1 MSEVVGVKKERNKLQ
16 KKDNTRLSKKDKI
29 VLSFGLLF
37 LVVTIVLGIFLIG
50 CEKPETES
58 KKKADFS
65 GITKICELA
74 TLRCFYHNTT
84 ELRQDATGLF
94 NYGYKKLWMEYTGVI
109 EVGIDADQVKVE
121 KPDENNVVK
130 VSVPEAK
137 ILNVTADTA
146 SMSQPITDTGIFTK
160 ITTEDQDEAFSQAQE
175 DMEKEAKE
183 DQSILARGQD
193 NAKKLI
199 EEYIVN
205 VGRQIGETYT
215 VEWME

>member
-1 MSEVVGVKKERNKLQ
+1 MKKERNKLQ
-16 KKDNTRLSKKDKI
+16 EKDNTRLSKKDKI
-29 VLSFGLLF
+29 LLTFGLLF
-37 LVVTIVLGIFLIG
+37 FVVTIALGIFIIG
-50 CEKPETES
+50 YEKPEKDS
-58 KKKADFS
+58 KRKADFS

-109 EVGIDADQVKVE
+109 EVGIDADQVKVQ

-137 ILNVTADTA
+137 VLNVTADTA

-175 DMEKEAKE
+175 DMEQEAKE

-215 VEWME
+215 VEWVE

>member
-1 MSEVVGVKKERNKLQ
+1 MKKERNKLQ
-16 KKDNTRLSKKDKI
+16 EKDNTRLSKKDKI
-29 VLSFGLLF
+29 LLSFGLLF
-37 LVVTIVLGIFLIG
+37 FAATIVLGSFIIG
-50 CEKPETES
+50 YEKPETES

-109 EVGIDADQVKVE
+109 EVGIDADQVKVQ

-137 ILNVTADTA
+137 VLNVTADTA

-215 VEWME
+215 VEWVE

>member
-1 MSEVVGVKKERNKLQ
+1 MKKERNKLQ
-16 KKDNTRLSKKDKI
+16 KKDNIRLSKKDKI
-29 VLSFGLLF
+29 LLTFGLLF
-37 LVVTIVLGIFLIG
+37 FAATIALGIFIIG
-50 CEKPETES
+50 YEKPETES
-58 KKKADFS
+58 KEKADFS

-94 NYGYKKLWMEYTGVI
+94 NYGYKKLWMEYTGII

-215 VEWME
+215 VEWVE

>member
-1 MSEVVGVKKERNKLQ
+1 MKKERNKLQ
-16 KKDNTRLSKKDKI
+16 EKDNTRLSKKDKI
-29 VLSFGLLF
+29 LLTFGLLF
-37 LVVTIVLGIFLIG
+37 FVVTIAWGIFIIG
-50 CEKPETES
+50 YEKPETDS

-94 NYGYKKLWMEYTGVI
+94 NYGYKKLWMEYTGII

-121 KPDENNVVK
+121 KPDENNMVK

-183 DQSILARGQD
+183 DQSILTRGQD

-215 VEWME
+215 VEWVE

>member
-1 MSEVVGVKKERNKLQ
+1 MKKERNKLQ
-16 KKDNTRLSKKDKI
+16 EKDNTRLSKKDKI
-29 VLSFGLLF
+29 LLTFGLLF
-37 LVVTIVLGIFLIG
+37 FVVTIVLGIFIIG
-50 CEKPETES
+50 YEKPEADS
-58 KKKADFS
+58 KRKADFS

-94 NYGYKKLWMEYTGVI
+94 NYGYKKLWMEYTGII

-175 DMEKEAKE
+175 DMEQEAKE

-215 VEWME
+215 VEWVE

>member
-1 MSEVVGVKKERNKLQ
+1 MKKERNKLQ
-16 KKDNTRLSKKDKI
+16 EKDNTRLSKKDKI
-29 VLSFGLLF
+29 LLTFGLLF
-37 LVVTIVLGIFLIG
+37 FVVTIALGVFIIG
-50 CEKPETES
+50 YEKPEKDS
-58 KKKADFS
+58 KRKADFS

-94 NYGYKKLWMEYTGVI
+94 NYGYKKLWMEYTGII

-175 DMEKEAKE
+175 DMEQEAKE
-183 DQSILARGQD
+183 NQSILARGQD

-215 VEWME
+215 VEWVE

>member
-1 MSEVVGVKKERNKLQ
+1 MKKERNKLQ
-16 KKDNTRLSKKDKI
+16 EKDNTRLSKKDKI
-29 VLSFGLLF
+29 LLSFGLLF
-37 LVVTIVLGIFLIG
+37 FVVTIALGIFIIG
-50 CEKPETES
+50 YEKPEKDS
-58 KKKADFS
+58 KRKADFS

-94 NYGYKKLWMEYTGVI
+94 NYGYKKLWMEYTGII

-175 DMEKEAKE
+175 DMEQEAKE
-183 DQSILARGQD
+183 NQSILARGQD

-215 VEWME
+215 VEWVE

>member
-1 MSEVVGVKKERNKLQ
+1 MKKERNKLQ
-16 KKDNTRLSKKDKI
+16 EKDNTRLSKKDKI
-29 VLSFGLLF
+29 LLTFGLLF
-37 LVVTIVLGIFLIG
+37 FVVTIALGVFIIG
-50 CEKPETES
+50 YEKPEKDS
-58 KKKADFS
+58 KRKADFS

-94 NYGYKKLWMEYTGVI
+94 NYGYKKLWMEYTGII

-160 ITTEDQDEAFSQAQE
+160 ITTEDQDEAFSHAQE
-175 DMEKEAKE
+175 DMDQEAKE
-183 DQSILARGQD
+183 NQSILARGQD

-215 VEWME
+215 VEWVE

>member
-1 MSEVVGVKKERNKLQ
+1 MKKERNKLQ
-16 KKDNTRLSKKDKI
+16 EKDNTRLSKKDKI
-29 VLSFGLLF
+29 LLTFGLLF
-37 LVVTIVLGIFLIG
+37 FVVTIALGIFIIG
-50 CEKPETES
+50 YEKPETDS

-94 NYGYKKLWMEYTGVI
+94 NYGYKKLWMEYTGII

-121 KPDENNVVK
+121 KPDENNMVK

-183 DQSILARGQD
+183 DQSILTRGQD

-215 VEWME
+215 VEWVE